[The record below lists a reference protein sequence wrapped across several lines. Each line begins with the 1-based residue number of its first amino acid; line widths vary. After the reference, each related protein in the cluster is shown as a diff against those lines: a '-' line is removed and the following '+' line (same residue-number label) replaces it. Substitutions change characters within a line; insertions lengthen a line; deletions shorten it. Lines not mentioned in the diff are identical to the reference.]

1 MRRLSTFAAAAAT
14 LATIALAACSDSIVQ
29 PTGSQRAAPAGGA
42 NLVITPVLSDA
53 IVTTTGGSFANA
65 IVPTEAGRGTG
76 AFWDNVSS
84 DDHDPPTVKCNIGYF
99 AIGTIS
105 PLCNFTAP
113 GSTPGGYANY
123 FGNGAGNTGS
133 PDFMFAGKYSYDVK
147 IVGAYSFGTSTVG
160 WFTKSGGVYTLNAVP
175 QWGAKNIGVAIT
187 VNTGGLDWGFFASNA
202 NFTGQRTCG
211 GTTDNTCSDATGGF
225 TTQPLQQH
233 ALFINSTGD
242 QFLVGLEDNLLG
254 LWNGDCPSALH
265 PGCSPPNPT
274 NQDSDYQDYIFNIV
288 PHVIAP
294 PLCDFITFGRLVTQ
308 VGGDKI
314 VISGNAG
321 GNKPGGGILG
331 TIEISVGGV
340 QYHVPTVETY
350 ALPTSGVLFGDPFAR
365 VITGH
370 SGTHLVELRLRDNP
384 NPGQGEPTDEGDQV
398 WLKIDNT
405 VIVPLQTPDKGNIQ
419 LHLHCRGPGE

>member
-1 MRRLSTFAAAAAT
+1 MTRFTAAIAALAAAA
-14 LATIALAACSDSIVQ
+14 LVGCSDSMVQ
-29 PTGSQRAAPAGGA
+29 PKVSLRSPAGSPGR
-42 NLVITPVLSDA
+42 LITPVLSDV
-53 IVTTTGGSFANA
+53 IVGTGTFANA
-65 IVPTEAGRGTG
+65 INPTNVGRATG
-76 AFWDNVSS
+76 AFWDNHSS
-84 DDHDPPTVKCNIGYF
+84 DEGNPFPYGTGVQHRFLRDRHDQPDVQFHRASDRRQVATPTTT
-99 AIGTIS
+99 AAAPATWAHRIS
-105 PLCNFTAP
+105 CSRVRTRTTCRL
-113 GSTPGGYANY
+113 S
-123 FGNGAGNTGS
+123 
-133 PDFMFAGKYSYDVK
+133 
-147 IVGAYSFGTSTVG
+147 GAYSFGFSTVG
-160 WFTKSGGVYTLNAVP
+160 WFTKSGGVYTLHAVP
-175 QWGAKNIGVAIT
+175 QWGAKNMGVAIT

-202 NFTGQRTCG
+202 NFTGTRTCG
-211 GTTDNTCSDATGGF
+211 ATINTTCSDATGGF
-225 TTQPLQQH
+225 LASPQQQH
-233 ALFINSTGD
+233 ALFINGAGN

-254 LWNGDCPSALH
+254 LWAGDNPIT
-265 PGCSPPNPT
+265 NPT

-321 GNKPGGGILG
+321 GNAPGGGILG

-370 SGTHLVELRLRDNP
+370 SGTHLIELRLRDNP
-384 NPGQGEPTDEGDQV
+384 NPGQGEPTDEGDKV

-405 VIVPLQTPDKGNIQ
+405 VVVPLQTPDQGNIQ